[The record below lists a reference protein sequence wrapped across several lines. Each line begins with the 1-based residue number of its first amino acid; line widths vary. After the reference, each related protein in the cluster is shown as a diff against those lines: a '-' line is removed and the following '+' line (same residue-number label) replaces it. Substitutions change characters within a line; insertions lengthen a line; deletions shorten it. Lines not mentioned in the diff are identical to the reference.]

1 MKYDFFFCRNR
12 SRNEPYYRSARYSP
26 PNKRIRQDYEERGPR
41 GYGGGS
47 PMDYMYPYPSSHD
60 PYANLSP
67 YAMPNPREPHHPAPP
82 VVSDGLSQPPM
93 MSLKQ
98 FLVAQDDSISDE
110 TAISKYNEYKLE
122 FKRSQ
127 LNEFFVGHKDEE
139 W

>member
-1 MKYDFFFCRNR
+1 MHYRNR
-12 SRNEPYYRSARYSP
+12 SRNEPYYRSRYSP
-26 PNKRIRQDYEERGPR
+26 PAKRIRPDYEEHRGPR
-41 GYGGGS
+41 GYGGP
-47 PMDYMYPYPSSHD
+47 PMDYMYPYPTSHD

-67 YAMPNPREPHHPAPP
+67 YAMPNPRGEPHPQPQAI
-82 VVSDGLSQPPM
+82 SDGLSQPPM

-127 LNEFFVGHKDEE
+127 LNEFFVAHKDEE

>member
-1 MKYDFFFCRNR
+1 
-12 SRNEPYYRSARYSP
+12 
-26 PNKRIRQDYEERGPR
+26 
-41 GYGGGS
+41 
-47 PMDYMYPYPSSHD
+47 MDYMYPYPTSHD

-67 YAMPNPREPHHPAPP
+67 YAMPNPRGEPHPQPPAI
-82 VVSDGLSQPPM
+82 SDGLSQPPM

-98 FLVAQDDSISDE
+98 FLVTQDDSISDE
-110 TAISKYNEYKLE
+110 IAISKYNEYKLE